1 MTAAAPNKLQAR
13 FCQELSRQLSL
24 HRVVLLFDPAE
35 QLRSLLDDLAT
46 SQPSDGVHGAL
57 NLGELQAQWVI
68 AGTSL
73 FALRHQL
80 EPMVCADLP
89 DPLLI
94 DLPDRQEAEGRAV
107 LLELIRAGA
116 SFDIQ
121 LVNRA
126 RVYLHEVLEPQK
138 VDKLLNQPNLTYRD
152 IALALEQSGDGGFS
166 QLKALFQQQ
175 LQRNNSPENAE
186 LARFWLAIDTLDA
199 AITTK
204 GLQAE
209 LQDLLHSRWGLS
221 FPVDSSL
228 AEWRQRAQRALLLHE
243 FLHDW
248 HGDELTSFARQSL
261 PVGKAA
267 EENALADVQ
276 GLRRSHAEAYIGLLI
291 PGDWSGKKLY
301 LELRDAATDLV
312 LHRSPDLPVD
322 LIG

>member
-1 MTAAAPNKLQAR
+1 VTASAPNKLHR
-13 FCQELSRQLSL
+13 RLCQKLAKQLSE
-24 HRVVLLFDPAE
+24 HRVLLVFDPGQ
-35 QLRSLLDDLAT
+35 QLRPFLDDVAST
-46 SQPSDGVHGAL
+46 QPSGGEPGAL
-57 NLGELQAQWVI
+57 NLGDQQALWLV
-68 AGTSL
+68 AGSSL
-73 FALRHQL
+73 YQLRSQL
-80 EPMVCADLP
+80 EPLVAKDLP

-94 DLPDRQEAEGRAV
+94 YLPDRQGAEERAV
-107 LLELIRAGA
+107 LLELIRAGGI
-116 SFDIQ
+116 FDIQ
-121 LVNRA
+121 LANHA
-126 RVYLHEVLEPQK
+126 RVYLREVLEPDK
-138 VDKLLNQPNLTYRD
+138 VQQLLQRPDLTYRD

-175 LQRNNSPENAE
+175 LQRNSSPENAE
-186 LARFWLAIDTLDA
+186 LARFWLASEALDA

-221 FPVDSSL
+221 FPADSSL

-276 GLRRSHAEAYIGLLI
+276 GLRRSYADVYIAVASRIEAELGL
-291 PGDWSGKKLY
+291 PQWP
-301 LELRDAATDLV
+301 A
-312 LHRSPDLPVD
+312 HR
-322 LIG
+322 